1 MTNIGFLKRILP
13 DTNLRSRLNTNVKK
27 PRFYMTDASI
37 SEPIGQIELD
47 LYMGGDVIKQKFWVM
62 EKTTSDVILGNSLFI
77 PKQMTISY
85 KNKHVQWSTDHGTA
99 ICPFGREL
107 ATLTRDHVSPP
118 AILSSSAEGWIPPLS
133 AAYVP
138 VKVEN
143 DKYLES
149 QPDYFGLVRPL
160 DVQAPA
166 TYRSATGPCKL
177 KNGTGYVV
185 ILNTGS
191 TGLHVYPGLP
201 VSEIHLANKN
211 DFEWKDVLVGTPDEQ
226 WDLWLK
232 VKQKLRKNEVHAEI
246 RNGNKEY

>member
-1 MTNIGFLKRILP
+1 ML
-13 DTNLRSRLNTNVKK
+13 
-27 PRFYMTDASI
+27 
-37 SEPIGQIELD
+37 
-47 LYMGGDVIKQKFWVM
+47 
-62 EKTTSDVILGNSLFI
+62 
-77 PKQMTISY
+77 
-85 KNKHVQWSTDHGTA
+85 
-99 ICPFGREL
+99 
-107 ATLTRDHVSPP
+107 
-118 AILSSSAEGWIPPLS
+118 
-133 AAYVP
+133 

-143 DKYLES
+143 DEYLES

-211 DFEWKDVLVGTPDEQ
+211 DFEWKDVLVGTPEEQ

-246 RNGNKEY
+246 RNGNKEFSTRKIRIPPIEVKKGRSSLSQIVGSWIQIMLRC